1 MDAFENLILSVPQE
15 LWQVFLWVWVG
26 FVVYIIFKKLDRL
39 QTTVWDLESRIDE
52 LEANLEDSD
61 LVDED
66 DW

>member
-15 LWQVFLWVWVG
+15 LWQVLFWVWVG

-39 QTTVWDLESRIDE
+39 QSTVWDLESRIDE
-52 LEANLEDSD
+52 LEANQEDSD
-61 LVDED
+61 LEDED

>member
-52 LEANLEDSD
+52 LEANQEDSD

>member
-1 MDAFENLILSVPQE
+1 MDPFENLILSVPQE

-52 LEANLEDSD
+52 LEANQEDSD

>member
-39 QTTVWDLESRIDE
+39 QSTVWDLESRIDE
-52 LEANLEDSD
+52 LEANQEDSD
-61 LVDED
+61 LEDED

>member
-52 LEANLEDSD
+52 LEANQEDSD

-66 DW
+66 D

>member
-26 FVVYIIFKKLDRL
+26 FVLYIIFKKLDRL

-52 LEANLEDSD
+52 LEANQEDSD

>member
-1 MDAFENLILSVPQE
+1 MDPFENLILSVPQE

-39 QTTVWDLESRIDE
+39 QSTVWDLESRIDE
-52 LEANLEDSD
+52 LDANQEDSD

>member
-1 MDAFENLILSVPQE
+1 MDPFENLILSVPQE

-26 FVVYIIFKKLDRL
+26 FVLYIIFKKLDRL

-52 LEANLEDSD
+52 LEANQEDSD